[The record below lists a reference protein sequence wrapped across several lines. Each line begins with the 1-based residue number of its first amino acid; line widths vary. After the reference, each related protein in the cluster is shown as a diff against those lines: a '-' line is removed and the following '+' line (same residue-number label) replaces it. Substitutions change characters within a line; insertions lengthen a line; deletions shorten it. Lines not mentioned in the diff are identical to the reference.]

1 LCVAIGVCCD
11 AYAPGG
17 LMTNYSG
24 DPGRLG
30 PMPNYPMPS
39 AELPGAMESPTPA
52 PSAVQ
57 TAFRLG
63 IASVVVGMVDL
74 LLRNTI
80 ADPYAVMQRA
90 MQRGARAGST
100 VHTSHAYLTALL
112 IMGAVFAIVGLALR
126 VFLLLKMRAGRNW
139 ARIVLT
145 VLIGMGLLGTLFSLA
160 FVRFVFEGLG
170 WLLAGSALALL
181 FDAAVVVF
189 MYRPAANR
197 YFSPPQPFAAY
208 PPPMPGYYRA
218 QPMPLPRERYS
229 PWHVRALSGL
239 IDHGLP
245 TVLFFLF
252 YIPFANGRMGY
263 VTAPS
268 VPVMLTVIAACI
280 AFQGY
285 NSVFRQGRTGQSLGK
300 TVAKTNLIDE
310 RTAQVLGV
318 GRAFGRLCA
327 HFLDSAICYVGWLF
341 PVWDGKRQTLAD
353 KIVGSV
359 VMPIDDLP
367 D

>member
-1 LCVAIGVCCD
+1 M
-11 AYAPGG
+11 
-17 LMTNYSG
+17 MTNYSG

-39 AELPGAMESPTPA
+39 AELPDAMESPTPA
-52 PSAVQ
+52 PREVQ

-63 IASVVVGMVDL
+63 IASVVVGLVEL

-80 ADPYAVMQRA
+80 ADPYAMMER
-90 MQRGARAGST
+90 MMRRSSRGGSAA
-100 VHTSHAYLTALL
+100 HLSHSYLTALL
-112 IMGAVFAIVGLALR
+112 VVGAVFAVLGFALR
-126 VFLLLKMRAGRNW
+126 VFLLFKMRAGRNW

-160 FVRFVFEGLG
+160 FVRFVFDSPG
-170 WLLAGSALALL
+170 WLLVLSALVVVFETVA
-181 FDAAVVVF
+181 VVF

-197 YFSPPQPFAAY
+197 YLSPPRQFVAY

-252 YIPFANGRMGY
+252 YIPFSNGRIGS

-268 VPVMLTVIAACI
+268 VPVMLTVIAGCI
-280 AFQGY
+280 AFQVY

-300 TVAKTNLIDE
+300 TVAKTKLIDE